1 MHKVK
6 YMHTFTRCNFIS
18 INFQFEVK
26 TAINSELEKLSAFW
40 KTDLGAVKMVLQI
53 NKVRKKCST
62 SIWTKALKQ

>member
-40 KTDLGAVKMVLQI
+40 KTDLGAVRMVL
-53 NKVRKKCST
+53 
-62 SIWTKALKQ
+62 